1 MMLVTGNN
9 NASSG
14 GRLFQSTGDQ
24 YGETLSAERPF
35 VFWCI
40 RVSLAFSPFGGMR
53 ECARRGVSDGFSD
66 PGGGRRGMI
75 LARNGKKS

>member
-1 MMLVTGNN
+1 MEQDFLSPSLVMLLGV
-9 NASSG
+9 
-14 GRLFQSTGDQ
+14 FV

-35 VFWCI
+35 VFWRI